1 MKQLTRYLPL
11 ILLAV
16 TWELAARFELVSTT
30 ALPPLS
36 AVIAS
41 WIDMIK
47 DGELIT
53 NGLSSLFRAGAGL
66 ALAVFVG
73 AILGITMAW
82 WKPVNVLL
90 APIVEVF
97 YPLPKSALIPV
108 TVIWLGFGD
117 GSKILLIF
125 LGCMLPVTIGA
136 FNGAQHGRQ
145 PAAHAVGRGGA
156 ERHAGTAQRH
166 PHRAGAVVHSAGVV
180 RIDRGAEGLRFS
192 HRLSRR
198 QRQLRCDVCGGAD
211 RGVPRFRR
219 RPDLSCDHQ
228 ADTGMA
234 RVATISGVEM
244 GALQIAR
251 NFLWALARVASIV
264 ALLAAWE
271 ILARSGVYTHYQL
284 PALSDVIVRI
294 GNEAWSGDLW
304 INTALTLYRALTAFA
319 ICAVFGVIIGMAMS
333 RSVIA
338 NWFFDPIVSVGFPMP
353 KIAFLPV
360 VILWLG
366 VYDVSKITIIVIDA
380 IFPVI
385 AATVI
390 AIQGVERELIW
401 SARNMGANNR
411 ELLTQIV
418 LPAALPQIMT
428 GLQVALPLSLIVA
441 VVAEMLMGGYGL
453 GGAMMTASRFANST
467 GVFAG
472 IVEIA
477 VVGYCLVKAM
487 TLIRRRLLIWH
498 QEANEPTT
506 V

>member
-1 MKQLTRYLPL
+1 
-11 ILLAV
+11 
-16 TWELAARFELVSTT
+16 
-30 ALPPLS
+30 
-36 AVIAS
+36 
-41 WIDMIK
+41 
-47 DGELIT
+47 
-53 NGLSSLFRAGAGL
+53 
-66 ALAVFVG
+66 
-73 AILGITMAW
+73 
-82 WKPVNVLL
+82 
-90 APIVEVF
+90 
-97 YPLPKSALIPV
+97 
-108 TVIWLGFGD
+108 
-117 GSKILLIF
+117 
-125 LGCMLPVTIGA
+125 
-136 FNGAQHGRQ
+136 
-145 PAAHAVGRGGA
+145 
-156 ERHAGTAQRH
+156 
-166 PHRAGAVVHSAGVV
+166 
-180 RIDRGAEGLRFS
+180 
-192 HRLSRR
+192 
-198 QRQLRCDVCGGAD
+198 
-211 RGVPRFRR
+211 
-219 RPDLSCDHQ
+219 
-228 ADTGMA
+228 MA
-234 RVATISGVEM
+234 RVATISGVET

-251 NFLWALARVASIV
+251 SLLWAFARVASIV

-487 TLIRRRLLIWH
+487 ALIRRRLLIWH

-506 V
+506 A